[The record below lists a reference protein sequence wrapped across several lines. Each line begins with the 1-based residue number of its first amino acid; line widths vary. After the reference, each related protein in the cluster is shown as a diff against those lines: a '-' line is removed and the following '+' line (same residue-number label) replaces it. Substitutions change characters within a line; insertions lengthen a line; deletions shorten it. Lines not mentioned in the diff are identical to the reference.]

1 MPSSVGSQG
10 FPAWPLAPP
19 RTLMPSFSPGAFWMQ
34 SSRMPGGG
42 GSLLT
47 SKTSS
52 RQGRS
57 RALTASWCVAS
68 RMSCPFTARMRSPT
82 RRPLRAARPRGST
95 CQGRTTFSGLEALL
109 PRGWPGPRTQTRVW
123 GLHYLGDEHARLLDT
138 KRVAG
143 VVRAPDDAEP
153 QWAPGSWEAD
163 LLGMPRDTSWLNNP
177 PGAARGASPA
187 QGVYGPQRLVR
198 SSGARGPGN
207 SRHVDHMVRQWA
219 WRARAP
225 AFPPGGTN
233 IHTKNFVGRR
243 GESRAQV
250 REAWVLPPPG
260 TAPPRWQP
268 AG

>member
-1 MPSSVGSQG
+1 MEMKMPSSVGSQG

-19 RTLMPSFSPGAFWMQ
+19 RMLMPSFSPGAFWIQ

-95 CQGRTTFSGLEALL
+95 CREGDAERAGGLAAPRPDWALL
-109 PRGWPGPRTQTRVW
+109 ARERLW
-123 GLHYLGDEHARLLDT
+123 GRIYLGDEDARLLDT

-143 VVRAPDDAEP
+143 VIGAPDDAES
-153 QWAPGSWEAD
+153 QGAPGSRQAD
-163 LLGMPRDTSWLNNP
+163 LLRVPRGLAGMNP
-177 PGAARGASPA
+177 LEQQGGPLQLRGHT
-187 QGVYGPQRLVR
+187 
-198 SSGARGPGN
+198 GPGGR
-207 SRHVDHMVRQWA
+207 SQLIRDGGGLGRCPCPITAHEHAKAA
-219 WRARAP
+219 WGRSNLRNRAPEQRAREHLLHYQRRWMRHTELH
-225 AFPPGGTN
+225 GG
-233 IHTKNFVGRR
+233 
-243 GESRAQV
+243 
-250 REAWVLPPPG
+250 
-260 TAPPRWQP
+260 
-268 AG
+268 